1 MRAAHRLW
9 RAWGVA
15 AGLVASMVGGVQA
28 EVPAP
33 TLSTGRY
40 SAPHD
45 GGSLT
50 VRRDPGAGGRWHFD
64 IETVGGNC
72 HICGLSGRIVR
83 TRQGWVGHTEEAWAE
98 RCDIALQPQGR
109 DAVRVTALTPEA
121 CQTFC
126 GARAGFEHT
135 YRRPPAA
142 CSDGQRRA
150 RRERALASHRQGL
163 WTPAA
168 QGLQALLQDCAG
180 FMDPITLDRVR
191 SDLALVQWR
200 LGEPAAC
207 RATLAGTHAA
217 GLADEAA
224 LREAMAPCDADNYL
238 PVARA
243 IWFNLRRC
251 QGGEAP
257 GVAP

>member
-1 MRAAHRLW
+1 MRGAHRLL
-9 RAWGVA
+9 RAWAVAGALVGVA
-15 AGLVASMVGGVQA
+15 QA
-28 EVPAP
+28 VPPAA
-33 TLSTGRY
+33 TLPTGRY

-45 GGSLT
+45 SGSLQ
-50 VRRDPGAGGRWHFD
+50 VRREPGAAGRLRFD

-72 HICGLSGRIVR
+72 HICGLSGHIEG
-83 TRQGWVGHTEEAWAE
+83 TRQGWVGRTEGPDVG
-98 RCDIALQPQGR
+98 RCHIALQPLQG
-109 DAVRVTALTPEA
+109 DAVRVTALTPET
-121 CQTFC
+121 CRGFC
-126 GARAGFEHT
+126 GARAGFEDT

-142 CSDGQRRA
+142 CSDGQRRV

-168 QGLQALLQDCAG
+168 RGLQALLEDCAG
-180 FMDPITLDRVR
+180 FMDNVTLDRVR

-207 RATLAGTHAA
+207 RATLAETHAA
-217 GLADEAA
+217 SLADEAA

-251 QGGEAP
+251 QGT
-257 GVAP
+257 VAP